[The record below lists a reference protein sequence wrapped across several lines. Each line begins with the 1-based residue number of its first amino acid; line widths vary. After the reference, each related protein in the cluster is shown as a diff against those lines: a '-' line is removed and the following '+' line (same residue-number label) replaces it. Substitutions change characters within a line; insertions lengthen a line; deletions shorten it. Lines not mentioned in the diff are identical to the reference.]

1 MNVNNRNVITGADV
15 EIHDNYNL
23 LLRSEIWVSLCFLER
38 VPTNGWNWLELAGIP
53 KGLPPA
59 VPEAVELPPRAQ
71 KWLDGADPN
80 ILKDSDQLKLT
91 RQDLALLVAF
101 ATGWAPFATT
111 PQPLSDGF
119 WSRCPPASKS

>member
-71 KWLDGADPN
+71 KYLQRENPKVDG
-80 ILKDSDQLKLT
+80 DSTISELT
-91 RQDLALLVAF
+91 I
-101 ATGWAPFATT
+101 TKIGWAIKWVLT
-111 PQPLSDGF
+111 
-119 WSRCPPASKS
+119 